1 MINNFVQT
9 QTSPKNRQRGVALL
23 MVMLLIFAMAVIVT
37 AFAYTM
43 KVEGRLA
50 TRTQSESEM
59 EWMGRSGIEMAKWV
73 LSLSR
78 QIPGE
83 QTYDGLNQFWAG
95 GVGPTN
101 IADNPFEGVSLTD
114 VALGDGT
121 ISIEI
126 VDAERYININSIAT
140 RNPQLLE
147 LILQLC
153 GAGGSDSA
161 DVSSAIRD
169 WIDPNDDSAMGG
181 GAESDFYR
189 TLNPP
194 YVAKNGPIDDMS
206 ELLKI
211 RGITPQLYWGPR
223 SGGGD
228 SAGSGGNGG
237 NGGRH
242 SVDSMG
248 RRIQST
254 FLGQSI
260 AGSVGLADVFSA
272 VSSGQVNINTAPYP
286 VLVMACGGDENIARN
301 IQEQRAG
308 MDGVDG
314 TYDDTPARGP
324 QDIARLQGVP
334 VMPNQGT
341 PLAVFSTVSST
352 FEVRV
357 TARLGA
363 LSRRYIAVL
372 RRTSLRDM
380 PVLTFRRE

>member
-1 MINNFVQT
+1 MTRFRLQGAT
-9 QTSPKNRQRGVALL
+9 GRQRGVALL

-101 IADNPFEGVSLTD
+101 IADNPFEGVSLKD
-114 VALGDGT
+114 IALGDGT

-126 VDAERYININSIAT
+126 VDAERYLNINSIAT

-147 LILQLC
+147 LILQIC
-153 GAGGSDSA
+153 GAGASDSA

-189 TLNPP
+189 MLNPP
-194 YVAKNGPIDDMS
+194 YIAKNGPIDDLS

-211 RGITPQLYWGPR
+211 RGISPQLYWGPR
-223 SGGGD
+223 SSGGLGASGGIGGGSGRGVD
-228 SAGSGGNGG
+228 SAG
-237 NGGRH
+237 
-242 SVDSMG
+242 
-248 RRIQST
+248 RRVQST
-254 FLGQSI
+254 FLGQGI
-260 AGSVGLADVFSA
+260 AGSVGLVDVFSA

-286 VLVMACGGDENIARN
+286 VLVMACGGEENIARN
-301 IQEQRAG
+301 IVEQRAG

-357 TARLGA
+357 DARLGA
-363 LSRRYIAVL
+363 LSRRYVGVL